1 VSAYQSTSEKFEYL
15 NQYIYQKRI
24 KSDKKL
30 TVTVWADKS
39 RKKNTP
45 LYFCISSFSRNYF
58 TRREVSFL
66 RKRITG

>member
-39 RKKNTP
+39 RKKIP
-45 LYFCISSFSRNYF
+45 RSIFVLVLFQEIILH
-58 TRREVSFL
+58 EE
-66 RKRITG
+66 K